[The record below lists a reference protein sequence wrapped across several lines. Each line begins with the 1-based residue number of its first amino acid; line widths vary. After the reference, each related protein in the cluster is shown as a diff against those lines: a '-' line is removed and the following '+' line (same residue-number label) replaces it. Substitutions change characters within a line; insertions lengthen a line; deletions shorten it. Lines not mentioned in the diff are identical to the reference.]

1 MDVGSVYGSYYETAK
16 SYMGLRKEEKQAGFA
31 EKVTDKSQVSSE
43 DMTLEEYKEYFNEKM
58 NSLYTHP
65 SQRNRNDIIDITD
78 AAYKRMQT
86 DPEYEKKILD
96 ALAKNKA
103 VNFGNYIPQISY
115 MHIDDTYEK
124 CYGYTQGMKENDG
137 YSGSSSA
144 KGTDAGRQKKAR
156 QKELLEEYL
165 EKRAQAK
172 KQQLEMLNKKIAK
185 MELERSRQTQ
195 SWNSERQMAKASNAY
210 DANIMMEAELVKN
223 ITKGENNGKD
233 KVQEY
238 YEKLCKKF
246 PEITFNTGSSLMS
259 GNENK
264 VVINLSSECLKKMA
278 NDPEFAKKVEFNLTG
293 AVPGQNRMFAQAKAD
308 NAVIHGVT
316 TVIDA
321 DGNASVTCGGMTR
334 TSGSKQNSTIL
345 NAEKK
350 QKERLQK
357 KREERKISEEKAAKR
372 RAEKKAQLEKLTED
386 ETFTISATGTDVKS
400 VTQNLL
406 ATVSGT
412 SAPTG
417 ASFDIK
423 A

>member
-1 MDVGSVYGSYYETAK
+1 MGISGIGQNYYHNNVATARNTK
-16 SYMGLRKEEKQAGFA
+16 NVNSTGKNDGFA
-31 EKVTDKSQVSSE
+31 GKVTEKNPVSPK
-43 DMTLEEYKEYFNEKM
+43 DMTFEEYKAYFNEKM

-78 AAYKRMQT
+78 DAYKRMQT

-223 ITKGENNGKD
+223 ITKGD
-233 KVQEY
+233 
-238 YEKLCKKF
+238 
-246 PEITFNTGSSLMS
+246 
-259 GNENK
+259 
-264 VVINLSSECLKKMA
+264 
-278 NDPEFAKKVEFNLTG
+278 
-293 AVPGQNRMFAQAKAD
+293 
-308 NAVIHGVT
+308 
-316 TVIDA
+316 
-321 DGNASVTCGGMTR
+321 
-334 TSGSKQNSTIL
+334 
-345 NAEKK
+345 
-350 QKERLQK
+350 
-357 KREERKISEEKAAKR
+357 
-372 RAEKKAQLEKLTED
+372 QL
-386 ETFTISATGTDVKS
+386 
-400 VTQNLL
+400 
-406 ATVSGT
+406 
-412 SAPTG
+412 
-417 ASFDIK
+417 
-423 A
+423 

>member
-31 EKVTDKSQVSSE
+31 EKVTDKSHVSSE

-165 EKRAQAK
+165 ENRAQAK

-223 ITKGENNGKD
+223 ITKGENNGNFK
-233 KVQEY
+233 
-238 YEKLCKKF
+238 
-246 PEITFNTGSSLMS
+246 
-259 GNENK
+259 
-264 VVINLSSECLKKMA
+264 
-278 NDPEFAKKVEFNLTG
+278 
-293 AVPGQNRMFAQAKAD
+293 
-308 NAVIHGVT
+308 
-316 TVIDA
+316 
-321 DGNASVTCGGMTR
+321 
-334 TSGSKQNSTIL
+334 
-345 NAEKK
+345 
-350 QKERLQK
+350 
-357 KREERKISEEKAAKR
+357 
-372 RAEKKAQLEKLTED
+372 
-386 ETFTISATGTDVKS
+386 
-400 VTQNLL
+400 
-406 ATVSGT
+406 
-412 SAPTG
+412 
-417 ASFDIK
+417 
-423 A
+423 

>member
-96 ALAKNKA
+96 ALAKN
-103 VNFGNYIPQISY
+103 
-115 MHIDDTYEK
+115 
-124 CYGYTQGMKENDG
+124 YGYTQGMKENDG

-165 EKRAQAK
+165 EKRAQMKEFQQEALEEKIAK
-172 KQQLEMLNKKIAK
+172 QEMLNKKIAK

-223 ITKGENNGKD
+223 ITKGENNGNFK
-233 KVQEY
+233 
-238 YEKLCKKF
+238 
-246 PEITFNTGSSLMS
+246 
-259 GNENK
+259 
-264 VVINLSSECLKKMA
+264 
-278 NDPEFAKKVEFNLTG
+278 
-293 AVPGQNRMFAQAKAD
+293 
-308 NAVIHGVT
+308 
-316 TVIDA
+316 
-321 DGNASVTCGGMTR
+321 
-334 TSGSKQNSTIL
+334 
-345 NAEKK
+345 
-350 QKERLQK
+350 
-357 KREERKISEEKAAKR
+357 
-372 RAEKKAQLEKLTED
+372 
-386 ETFTISATGTDVKS
+386 
-400 VTQNLL
+400 
-406 ATVSGT
+406 
-412 SAPTG
+412 
-417 ASFDIK
+417 
-423 A
+423 

>member
-16 SYMGLRKEEKQAGFA
+16 SYMGLRKEEKQAGSA

-144 KGTDAGRQKKAR
+144 KGTD
-156 QKELLEEYL
+156 EYL

-223 ITKGENNGKD
+223 ITKGENNGNFK
-233 KVQEY
+233 
-238 YEKLCKKF
+238 
-246 PEITFNTGSSLMS
+246 
-259 GNENK
+259 
-264 VVINLSSECLKKMA
+264 
-278 NDPEFAKKVEFNLTG
+278 
-293 AVPGQNRMFAQAKAD
+293 
-308 NAVIHGVT
+308 
-316 TVIDA
+316 
-321 DGNASVTCGGMTR
+321 
-334 TSGSKQNSTIL
+334 
-345 NAEKK
+345 
-350 QKERLQK
+350 
-357 KREERKISEEKAAKR
+357 
-372 RAEKKAQLEKLTED
+372 
-386 ETFTISATGTDVKS
+386 
-400 VTQNLL
+400 
-406 ATVSGT
+406 
-412 SAPTG
+412 
-417 ASFDIK
+417 
-423 A
+423 

>member
-31 EKVTDKSQVSSE
+31 EKVTHKSQVSSE

-165 EKRAQAK
+165 EKRAQMK
-172 KQQLEMLNKKIAK
+172 EFQQEALEEKIAK
-185 MELERSRQTQ
+185 QELERSRLTKAW
-195 SWNSERQMAKASNAY
+195 SSKRQMAAATNAY
-210 DANIMMEAELVKN
+210 ESNVMTETSM
-223 ITKGENNGKD
+223 
-233 KVQEY
+233 
-238 YEKLCKKF
+238 
-246 PEITFNTGSSLMS
+246 GSNSLL
-259 GNENK
+259 G
-264 VVINLSSECLKKMA
+264 
-278 NDPEFAKKVEFNLTG
+278 
-293 AVPGQNRMFAQAKAD
+293 
-308 NAVIHGVT
+308 
-316 TVIDA
+316 
-321 DGNASVTCGGMTR
+321 
-334 TSGSKQNSTIL
+334 
-345 NAEKK
+345 
-350 QKERLQK
+350 
-357 KREERKISEEKAAKR
+357 
-372 RAEKKAQLEKLTED
+372 
-386 ETFTISATGTDVKS
+386 
-400 VTQNLL
+400 
-406 ATVSGT
+406 
-412 SAPTG
+412 
-417 ASFDIK
+417 
-423 A
+423 

>member
-1 MDVGSVYGSYYETAK
+1 MGISGIGQNYYHNNVATARNTK
-16 SYMGLRKEEKQAGFA
+16 NVNSTGKNDGFA
-31 EKVTDKSQVSSE
+31 GKVTEKNPVSPK
-43 DMTLEEYKEYFNEKM
+43 DMTFEEYKAYFNEKM

-78 AAYKRMQT
+78 DAYKRMQT

-223 ITKGENNGKD
+223 ITKGENNGNFK
-233 KVQEY
+233 
-238 YEKLCKKF
+238 
-246 PEITFNTGSSLMS
+246 
-259 GNENK
+259 
-264 VVINLSSECLKKMA
+264 
-278 NDPEFAKKVEFNLTG
+278 
-293 AVPGQNRMFAQAKAD
+293 
-308 NAVIHGVT
+308 
-316 TVIDA
+316 
-321 DGNASVTCGGMTR
+321 
-334 TSGSKQNSTIL
+334 
-345 NAEKK
+345 
-350 QKERLQK
+350 
-357 KREERKISEEKAAKR
+357 
-372 RAEKKAQLEKLTED
+372 
-386 ETFTISATGTDVKS
+386 
-400 VTQNLL
+400 
-406 ATVSGT
+406 
-412 SAPTG
+412 
-417 ASFDIK
+417 
-423 A
+423 